1 MNHPSTLALALG
13 GWEFVALAVLGLLI
27 FSGRL
32 PKVARSVGKGIV
44 EFRKGLKGVDKAS
57 PPGIGH
63 AAPTR
68 DADPAH

>member
-1 MNHPSTLALALG
+1 MALG
-13 GWEFVALAVLGLLI
+13 GWEFAVLAVLGLLI

-44 EFRKGLKGVDKAS
+44 EFRKGLKGIENDIDKAS
-57 PPGIGH
+57 PPRIGH